1 MQRALVSIPGDTPLP
16 EIVRALRAA
25 LDGTGPAVLPLVP
38 GASGPGAGR
47 EPGLV
52 PEQVPGQV
60 PEQVPDE
67 VALVLATSG
76 STGTPRHVLLDAA
89 AVVASARATHD
100 RLGGPGHWLLALPH
114 HHVAGVQVITRS
126 VLAGT
131 TPLTLPA
138 GRFDPFTGADVVRK
152 ARGALTAPTAPTE
165 RLYASLVPTQLHRIV
180 QAAEGGPLPTG
191 LRPWAEVDAILVGGA
206 ATAPALLARARD
218 LGLQVVTTYGMTETA
233 GGCVYDGVPLDGVR
247 VRVAGTIEVAG
258 PVLARGYVPDEPG
271 AFAHDDDGVRWFRTA
286 DVGEVVG
293 GILHVHGR
301 ADDVIVTGGVNV
313 APAAVEAVLAE
324 LGLDEV
330 CVIGLPDDE
339 WGQVVT
345 VVFAP
350 GAGTMPDLDTLQDA
364 VAERLG
370 RAAAP
375 RAVVVVDRLPYRGPG
390 KVDRAAVIR
399 EAAAT
404 LAELS
409 DGGDHGH
416 GR

>member
-1 MQRALVSIPGDTPLP
+1 MQRALASIPGDTPLP
-16 EIVRALRAA
+16 DIVRALRAA
-25 LDGTGPAVLPLVP
+25 LDGTGPAVLPLAPGGRGPGTGPRPDHVP
-38 GASGPGAGR
+38 GH
-47 EPGLV
+47 
-52 PEQVPGQV
+52 
-60 PEQVPDE
+60 VPDG

-100 RLGGPGHWLLALPH
+100 RLGGPGRWLLALPH

-126 VLAGT
+126 VVAGT
-131 TPLTLPA
+131 TPLTLPS
-138 GRFDPFTGADVVRK
+138 GRFDPFAAADVVRT
-152 ARGALTAPTAPTE
+152 ARATPTAPTAPTAPAE

-218 LGLQVVTTYGMTETA
+218 LGLRVVTTYGMTETA

-247 VRVAGTIEVAG
+247 VRVAGTIHVAG

-271 AFAHDDDGVRWFRTA
+271 AFVPDDDGVRWFRTA
-286 DVGEVVG
+286 DIGEVVG
-293 GILHVHGR
+293 GVLHVRGR

-313 APAAVEAVLAE
+313 APEAVEAVLAE
-324 LGLDEV
+324 LGLGEV

-345 VVFAP
+345 VVLTP
-350 GAGTMPDLDTLQDA
+350 GAGTAPDLDTVHDA

-375 RAVVVVDRLPYRGPG
+375 RALMVVDRLPYRGPG
-390 KVDRAAVIR
+390 KVDRAAVAR

-404 LAELS
+404 LDELL